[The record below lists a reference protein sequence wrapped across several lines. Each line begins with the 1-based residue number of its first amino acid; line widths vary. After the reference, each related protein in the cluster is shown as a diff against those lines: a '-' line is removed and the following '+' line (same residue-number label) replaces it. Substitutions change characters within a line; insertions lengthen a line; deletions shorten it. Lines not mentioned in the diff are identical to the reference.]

1 MPHKEKE
8 LTFDQALQE
17 LEEIVQKLE
26 TGGLPLEESM
36 DAFESAVKLGKFCDE
51 KLTGAE
57 QKIQQLVRLPD
68 GSVKKE
74 PLHDLLPPA

>member
-1 MPHKEKE
+1 
-8 LTFDQALQE
+8 
-17 LEEIVQKLE
+17 
-26 TGGLPLEESM
+26 M
-36 DAFESAVKLGKFCDE
+36 DAFERAVKLGKFCDE

-74 PLHDLLPPA
+74 PLPDLLPPA